1 MDPKTIALLIAPI
14 ATAILISIITKLA
27 PSDPEPSVDNV
38 EIKFKH
44 SHLIKLGASF
54 VLLAWLSIPVF
65 LLTIFLSA
73 TSIYAESWL
82 VTSVLATLLIS
93 AFIYLTIA
101 LFLKCE
107 NCTRRLTVQWKK
119 EPPPFSISYLGMA
132 GWSSIILQVLFKN
145 RFVCMHCG
153 KHYRLY

>member
-1 MDPKTIALLIAPI
+1 MALKTTALLIAPI
-14 ATAILISIITKLA
+14 AIAILISILTKLA
-27 PSDPEPSVDNV
+27 ANNSEPLVDHV

-54 VLLAWLSIPVF
+54 VFLAWFSMSV
-65 LLTIFLSA
+65 LLLIFFSA
-73 TSIYAESWL
+73 AVGIYAESWF
-82 VTSVLATLLIS
+82 VIS
-93 AFIYLTIA
+93 AMATSFIPAITYLTIA

-107 NCTRRLTVQWKK
+107 ICTRRITIEQYG